1 LNLANQALADKTAT
15 WLERSEIKEI
25 AALHRILLENL
36 ANVQRAIAAQKRD
49 LS

>member
-1 LNLANQALADKTAT
+1 LANESLANKTAA

-36 ANVQRAIAAQKRD
+36 ANVQRAIAAQNRD